1 MTMKTAK
8 TLEEALKIIAEQN
21 RVFQDFQERE
31 RELQLEIR
39 RLQEQLAL
47 KRAREF
53 MAKSEKSAR
62 LYKEQ
67 PFLFDLEDVQIK
79 IENPCS
85 SEMAE
90 ELIEEESTTD
100 ADKIA
105 QEGNGAS
112 KKRPGRKSLSSH
124 NNLPKRRV
132 VIDLTDEEKIC
143 FECGT
148 VMKKVREQTSERL
161 VHVPSYEYIEVV
173 VQNVYECP
181 SCVSEEDKPVTK
193 IAEEKRIIQRS
204 IATPELLAH
213 IFMGKYQRHT
223 PYYCQEDAYNWQGVQ
238 ISRQNMCNWQQKVYE
253 RLKPLESLLKKELNK
268 GKLLLFDETPFE
280 VLKVDESE
288 VKAEYWNE
296 GGYKKR
302 EDSYG
307 QQKQCYVWCVLGGQ
321 EKHPVISYNF
331 RWTRSGKNVLSFL
344 EGFEGSVMQSDG
356 YNGYDVAVTF
366 WNERNPQHKITL
378 CNCNVHARR
387 YFADAVKATK
397 SSIAKQGLKLY
408 DAIFKADKSLREKFC
423 QGQLSEDGFL
433 EQRQKFVKPLFD
445 KLHRWLSEKNEAGQ
459 ILDSSKTKEA
469 IHYCLNRWEQLT
481 NFMQFSFVSPSTNDA
496 ERAIKSF
503 VMTRKNALFA
513 GSGIGAESACFL
525 VTLIETAKAN
535 KVNPEDYLRCL
546 FRQAPYAETVADWEK
561 LLPWNIEISPF
572 QLRGEWISST
582 T

>member
-1 MTMKTAK
+1 
-8 TLEEALKIIAEQN
+8 
-21 RVFQDFQERE
+21 
-31 RELQLEIR
+31 
-39 RLQEQLAL
+39 
-47 KRAREF
+47 
-53 MAKSEKSAR
+53 
-62 LYKEQ
+62 
-67 PFLFDLEDVQIK
+67 
-79 IENPCS
+79 
-85 SEMAE
+85 
-90 ELIEEESTTD
+90 
-100 ADKIA
+100 
-105 QEGNGAS
+105 
-112 KKRPGRKSLSSH
+112 
-124 NNLPKRRV
+124 
-132 VIDLTDEEKIC
+132 
-143 FECGT
+143 
-148 VMKKVREQTSERL
+148 
-161 VHVPSYEYIEVV
+161 
-173 VQNVYECP
+173 
-181 SCVSEEDKPVTK
+181 
-193 IAEEKRIIQRS
+193 
-204 IATPELLAH
+204 
-213 IFMGKYQRHT
+213 
-223 PYYCQEDAYNWQGVQ
+223 
-238 ISRQNMCNWQQKVYE
+238 MCNWQQKVYE

-408 DAIFKADKSLREKFC
+408 DAIFKADKILREKFC

>member
-1 MTMKTAK
+1 MTMKTPK

-21 RVFQDFQERE
+21 RLFQDFQERE

-53 MAKSEKSAR
+53 MAKSEKSTR

-100 ADKIA
+100 TDKIA

-112 KKRPGRKSLSSH
+112 KKSPGRKSLSSH

-253 RLKPLESLLKKELNK
+253 RLKPLERLLKKELNK

-344 EGFEGSVMQSDG
+344 EGFEGSVIQSDG
-356 YNGYDVAVTF
+356 YNGYDAAVTF

-397 SSIAKQGLKLY
+397 SSIAKEGLKLY

-445 KLHRWLSEKNEAGQ
+445 KLYRWLLEKNEEGQ

-572 QLRGEWISST
+572 QLRGEWITST

>member
-1 MTMKTAK
+1 
-8 TLEEALKIIAEQN
+8 
-21 RVFQDFQERE
+21 
-31 RELQLEIR
+31 
-39 RLQEQLAL
+39 
-47 KRAREF
+47 
-53 MAKSEKSAR
+53 
-62 LYKEQ
+62 
-67 PFLFDLEDVQIK
+67 
-79 IENPCS
+79 
-85 SEMAE
+85 
-90 ELIEEESTTD
+90 
-100 ADKIA
+100 
-105 QEGNGAS
+105 
-112 KKRPGRKSLSSH
+112 
-124 NNLPKRRV
+124 
-132 VIDLTDEEKIC
+132 
-143 FECGT
+143 
-148 VMKKVREQTSERL
+148 
-161 VHVPSYEYIEVV
+161 
-173 VQNVYECP
+173 
-181 SCVSEEDKPVTK
+181 
-193 IAEEKRIIQRS
+193 
-204 IATPELLAH
+204 
-213 IFMGKYQRHT
+213 
-223 PYYCQEDAYNWQGVQ
+223 
-238 ISRQNMCNWQQKVYE
+238 
-253 RLKPLESLLKKELNK
+253 
-268 GKLLLFDETPFE
+268 
-280 VLKVDESE
+280 
-288 VKAEYWNE
+288 
-296 GGYKKR
+296 
-302 EDSYG
+302 
-307 QQKQCYVWCVLGGQ
+307 
-321 EKHPVISYNF
+321 
-331 RWTRSGKNVLSFL
+331 
-344 EGFEGSVMQSDG
+344 MQSDG

-378 CNCNVHARR
+378 CNCNVDARR
-387 YFADAVKATK
+387 YYADAVKATK

-408 DAIFKADKSLREKFC
+408 DAIFKADKILREKFC